1 MHKTLAAAA
10 ALITTLP
17 ALAHPGHGS
26 TSTDTLLHSLLHLAI
41 EREHVVWIG
50 LAVAA
55 VIGVASWKR
64 WSGR

>member
-1 MHKTLAAAA
+1 MKKTLAALAA
-10 ALITTLP
+10 TMATLP

-26 TSTDTLLHSLLHLAI
+26 TATDTVLGSILHLVI

-64 WSGR
+64 WSDR